1 MSVMD
6 LRALEIFQTVVAE
19 GSVSKA
25 AVKLNRVQSNIS
37 TRIKQLEI
45 QVGKQLFY
53 RQNRKLTLTS
63 DGELLLSYANKL
75 IDLSLEAKEA
85 LGENS
90 PKGVFRIGA
99 MESTAAARLPEI
111 LAHYSA
117 SYPDVEIELQTGTAG
132 ALMQRLAKGEIEVA
146 FIAEPVVG
154 QNIQTQPVFVENL
167 VLIAPA
173 SYPKITGFEALDG
186 KTLIAFEQGCAYR
199 SYLEGWLK
207 DANVSPGNVL
217 SVSSYLAIFACVA
230 AGTGFAVVPQSILNM
245 IISTAE
251 FQKIPL
257 ADDFAKIR
265 TMLAHG
271 TGYSSVKLDSFKK
284 FLPKGLS
291 T

>member
-1 MSVMD
+1 MD
-6 LRALEIFQTVVAE
+6 LRALEIFQTVVTE

-37 TRIKQLEI
+37 TRIKQLET

-53 RQNRKLTLTS
+53 RQNRKLTLTA
-63 DGELLLSYANKL
+63 DGELLLSYADRL
-75 IDLSLEAKEA
+75 IDLSLEAKDA

-111 LAHYSA
+111 LALYTT

-132 ALMQRLAKGEIEVA
+132 ALMQRLSKGEIEVA

-154 QNIQTQPVFVENL
+154 QNIQTQPVFEENL

-173 SYPKITGFEALDG
+173 SYPKITGFDALDG

-207 DANVSPGNVL
+207 DANVAPGNVL

-230 AGTGFAVVPQSILNM
+230 AGTGFAVVPQTILNM
-245 IISTAE
+245 INSTAE

-271 TGYSSVKLDSFKK
+271 AGYSSAKLNSFKK
-284 FLPKGLS
+284 FLPKLPS